1 MLSAEVFFML
11 LLLFVTLFCGLL
23 PQPVK
28 AAEAPQP
35 LAVQIETGY
44 PQGVGAS
51 LFYYLGPN
59 FALGGHLGGVP
70 WSGGQRLG
78 LIGRIEW
85 PQPGAFTYVEGRMA
99 HVQSG
104 PQQPTALDYALLV
117 GVGAHGT
124 DCDLLSRVALS
135 GALGLHL
142 DSQRAFGPVVQLA
155 LQLRERCP
163 SSNHRENR

>member
-1 MLSAEVFFML
+1 MLR
-11 LLLFVTLFCGLL
+11 LLLFVTLLCRPLSAAA
-23 PQPVK
+23 K
-28 AAEAPQP
+28 AAEDPQP
-35 LAVQIETGY
+35 WAVQIETGY

-51 LFYYLGPN
+51 LFYYLGPH

-78 LIGRIEW
+78 LIGRMEW
-85 PQPGAFTYVEGRMA
+85 PRPGAFTYVEGRMA
-99 HVQSG
+99 YVQNG
-104 PQQPTALDYALLV
+104 PQQPTALDYALFV

-155 LQLRERCP
+155 IQLRERCTTGAGGGMP
-163 SSNHRENR
+163 